1 MQGFEHCRQ
10 AACSILD
17 FAKSPSSAM
26 LQRHLTILGNDQPTL
41 PLSLAAV
48 RRGFAVRCL
57 FPEVRHSSWLI
68 GQALRRL
75 LLRLLADSPAPRRKP
90 GGTGGGMPLLRALLR
105 RSLADE
111 VMDQRSQLAS
121 AGVTVTFSEV
131 AFRRPGQLTLHSSQR
146 RQPAVLDYSCCVI
159 ASGVRHHLPESDL
172 QRNILDTERLFQQA
186 HQPLELCVLG
196 GDETALGVAAL
207 FSLFGS
213 SVELTADCDLPET
226 MAELAEH
233 AGVRIQAMAT
243 AAPFSPALSIP
254 DNKTVLDCRRTVG
267 FTDHLNLTSLGVETD
282 DCGRLWCSNRLE
294 TWCQNV
300 FGAGS
305 VVGFTAAGFSSVS
318 VQVEAIL
325 QQAGAAEVSR
335 SGRSQSVT
343 G

>member
-1 MQGFEHCRQ
+1 
-10 AACSILD
+10 
-17 FAKSPSSAM
+17 M

-75 LLRLLADSPAPRRKP
+75 LLRLLADSPAPRRKSV
-90 GGTGGGMPLLRALLR
+90 GTGGGMPLLRALLR

-111 VMDQRSQLAS
+111 VLEQRTQLLS
-121 AGVTVTFSEV
+121 AGVTVTFSEA
-131 AFRRPGQLTLHSSQR
+131 AFRRPGQLMLHSSQR
-146 RQPAVLDYSCCVI
+146 RQPAALDYTCCVI
-159 ASGVRHHLPESDL
+159 ASGVRHQLPESDL
-172 QRNILDTERLFQQA
+172 QRNILDTERLFEQA
-186 HQPLELCVLG
+186 HQPPDLCVLG

-213 SVELTADCDLPET
+213 SVELTADAELPET

-233 AGVRIQAMAT
+233 AGVQIRAMAT
-243 AAPFSPALSIP
+243 AAPFSPALQIP
-254 DNKTVLDCRRTVG
+254 GNRTVLDCRRTVG

-282 DCGRLWCSNRLE
+282 DSGRLWCSNRLE

-305 VVGFTAAGFSSVS
+305 VVGFTTAGFSSVS
-318 VQVEAIL
+318 FQVDAIL
-325 QQAGAAEVSR
+325 QQVGAAELSR
-335 SGRSQSVT
+335 SGRSQGVT